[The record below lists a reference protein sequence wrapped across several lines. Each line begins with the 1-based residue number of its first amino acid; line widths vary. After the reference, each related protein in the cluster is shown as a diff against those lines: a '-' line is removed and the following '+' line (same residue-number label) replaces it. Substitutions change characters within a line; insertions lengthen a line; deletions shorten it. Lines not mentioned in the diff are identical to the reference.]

1 MFRLA
6 AVLVFLATLNI
17 SAAADDRVLF
27 LRCKSAN
34 IPNTAVYTTI
44 DFAHGTAKVSTEPA
58 DEREWN
64 RARITDVVVKWEEHY
79 PRSEVSAVFNRYS
92 GSLEYAMKRTD
103 GQLEVV
109 NMDCSRTTPPRRMY

>member
-1 MFRLA
+1 MVRVA
-6 AVLVFLATLNI
+6 TILVFLTALSASAT
-17 SAAADDRVLF
+17 ADDRILF

-34 IPNTAVYTTI
+34 VPNTAVYTTI

-64 RARITDVVVKWEEHY
+64 RAKITDVVVKWEEHY

-92 GSLEYAMKRTD
+92 GSLEYAMKRID
-103 GQLEVV
+103 GPFEVV
-109 NMDCSRTTPPRRMY
+109 NMDCSRTAPPRRQY